1 MVDKICDAACEKIRL
16 FQYLHVC
23 MRVHSQLLSHV
34 RLFETLW
41 TIARLAPLSMEFSR
55 QEYWSGL
62 PCPPSGGFPNPE
74 IESASPVSPV
84 WQADSLPRSPQ
95 GSPVL
100 PYKIIRELFYMASQ
114 DRPGF
119 NIGISFDDFSL
130 TYKEKFKQ
138 LELLDN

>member
-1 MVDKICDAACEKIRL
+1 MVDKICNATCEKIRL
-16 FQYLHVC
+16 LQYLHVC
-23 MRVHSQLLSHV
+23 MHVHSQSLCHDQ
-34 RLFETLW
+34 LFETPW
-41 TIARLAPLSMEFSR
+41 TKARLAPMSVGFSR

-62 PCPPSGGFPNPE
+62 PFPPSGGFPDPE
-74 IESASPVSPV
+74 IESASSGSPV
-84 WQADSLPRSPQ
+84 WQADSLPLSPR
-95 GSPVL
+95 GSPVF

-114 DRPGF
+114 DRHGF